1 MKRRPL
7 VITFL
12 GIAGGIL
19 TASFFRITELPAALL
34 AIVLILSLL
43 FTLLEF
49 TNTLPRFSAV
59 LIILLLIA
67 FGMYLYSSQYFHPDQ
82 LYPKLLEMNS
92 VKGQIVNFPTKSKNG
107 NEFIIKTDHYPG
119 RIKVYLKSNPTNVSK
134 PTSKGYNVNYGD
146 KLRLSGDFAIPSN
159 FENFKYREN
168 LRKKRIW
175 GVVYNGVIQEKTKD
189 EGNFLL
195 HLGWLT
201 RKAIFSRLDKLFQNR
216 SGFLKGVLF
225 GTRDALDQQTTQL
238 FERTGLAHLLAA
250 SGLHLGIIIGGSW
263 WIFSKLG
270 FTSKSLYIISLPILL
285 VYLMIVG
292 FKLPLSRASLIYLF
306 AGAHFYFR
314 DRSHILSSWYDSYQ
328 ALAGAAL
335 IIILINPNSLTDVG
349 FQLSFGATF
358 ALALFFNPIK
368 ERINRIR
375 PEYVRDILA
384 ASLAAHLGVLPIIA
398 ISFHTIHMW
407 GVLVNLIA
415 IPAITIILY
424 LGILSLLWGKLLFI
438 GYITTY
444 LTSRFIDS
452 FNTLLEAVSH
462 LPLVQIAIQMVS
474 PTALAA
480 YVILLFWFKLQLSK
494 QQVGYHRVGW

>member
-7 VITFL
+7 VVVFL

-19 TASFFRITELPAALL
+19 AASFFRVTDLPAVFPVVLFLL
-34 AIVLILSLL
+34 GLVFI
-43 FTLLEF
+43 LLEF
-49 TNTLPRFSAV
+49 SNTLPRISALSV
-59 LIILLLIA
+59 ILLLIV
-67 FGMYLYSSQYFHPDQ
+67 FGMYLYSSRYFYPDQ
-82 LYPKLLEMNS
+82 LYPKLTEMNS
-92 VKGQIVNFPTKSKNG
+92 VKGQVVSFPTKSKKG
-107 NEFIIKTDHYPG
+107 QEFIIKTDHYPG
-119 RIKVYLKSNPTNVSK
+119 RIKVYLQSNRGTVNQLLSK
-134 PTSKGYNVNYGD
+134 QADVDYGD
-146 KLRLSGDFAIPSN
+146 KLRISGDFAIPSN
-159 FENFKYREN
+159 FEDFNYREY

-175 GVVYNGVIQEKTKD
+175 GVVYNGKIQDKTKSQ
-189 EGNFLL
+189 GNLLL
-195 HLGWLT
+195 HLGWLS
-201 RKAIFSRLDKLFQNR
+201 RQAIFSRLDTLFPNR

-225 GTRDALDQQTTQL
+225 GSRASLDEKTTQL

-270 FTSKSLYIISLPILL
+270 FRSKSLYIISLPILL
-285 VYLMIVG
+285 LYLMIVG

-335 IIILINPNSLTDVG
+335 VITLINPNSITDVG

-368 ERINRIR
+368 ERISKIQ
-375 PEYVRDILA
+375 PEYIRDILA
-384 ASLAAHLGVLPIIA
+384 ASLAAQFGVLPIIA
-398 ISFHTIHMW
+398 INFHTIHIW
-407 GVLVNLIA
+407 GVVVNLIA

-424 LGILSLLWGKLLFI
+424 LGILSLFWGKLSFV

-444 LTSRFIDS
+444 LTSRFIDL
-452 FNTLLEAVSH
+452 FNTLIQVVSH
-462 LPLVQIAIQMVS
+462 FPFVQIGIKIVS
-474 PTALAA
+474 PIALAA
-480 YVILLFWFKLQLSK
+480 YVILLFWLKLQLSK
-494 QQVGYHRVGW
+494 QVDYHRIGW